1 MAELETREQALAYL
15 AQMSPTENFE
25 VLPFPDGW
33 IAMKALTPEQMT
45 TGEAVGLALLVIDSQ
60 TGIIY
65 QYPSWSTT
73 MVAEAHTMFKQTGE
87 NRAGRQIYPHQWA
100 ITIRRTHEDAQT
112 ITYQMMAESLQTP
125 PEPAQQHPL
134 TIEKSTLRTTPTDWL
149 SSVAMSHAEWLSR
162 QNLGAWPETAAT
174 RV

>member
-1 MAELETREQALAYL
+1 
-15 AQMSPTENFE
+15 
-25 VLPFPDGW
+25 
-33 IAMKALTPEQMT
+33 
-45 TGEAVGLALLVIDSQ
+45 
-60 TGIIY
+60 
-65 QYPSWSTT
+65 
-73 MVAEAHTMFKQTGE
+73 MFKQTGE

-149 SSVAMSHAEWLSR
+149 SSVAMAHAEWLSS
-162 QNLGAWPETAAT
+162 QNQGAWPETAT
-174 RV
+174 TQV